1 MRKKETSSTR
11 AVGSV
16 VSTFLL
22 LFILSRPALGQD
34 DSERILAY
42 HSDITVDRDSSMTVR
57 ETIKVHCAG
66 RKIERG
72 IYRDFPTRYKDPRG
86 FQYNVG
92 FEVLE
97 VERDGSPE
105 NYRVENLSNGKRVRI
120 GRSDVF
126 LDPGDYTYTIL
137 YRTDWQIGFFE
148 DHDELY
154 WNVTGNGWDFSID
167 QASAA
172 VTLPKGIQ
180 RDALLLDAFTG
191 PQGSVG
197 TDFTKSVDRS
207 GTVEFATTRM
217 LHPNE
222 GLTIV
227 VSWPKGF
234 VSEPTREMKVDH
246 FVRENRSTLVGLA
259 GFLLLLLYYF
269 AAWVFVGRDP
279 AQGIIMPRYEP
290 PRGMSPAAVRVLMQM
305 GFDNR
310 VFAAAV
316 INMAVKRFL
325 KIVELDDVYT
335 LSKTKEDK
343 KQLSAEEKAV
353 ANSLFSGRSH
363 IDLRNTNHTTIR
375 AAIEG
380 LKAPLRLSMEKVY
393 FFTNRRYLIPGLI
406 ISVLILV
413 FVGLSNTGEM
423 RFVAL
428 FMSVWLLGWSVG
440 VFALLYQVVAL
451 WKGVL
456 SGRGFKFGMMGSAII
471 LSLFTLPFLVGEG
484 VGIYFLASATS
495 PAIILILLAMAFV
508 NYLFHYLLKAPT
520 RAGRRLMGE
529 VEGFKMF
536 LAATEKDRLNVL
548 TPASRTP
555 ELFEKYLPYAL
566 ALGVEQEWSEQF
578 SDVLAQAGTRRATY
592 SPAWYSGSSWSDL
605 GASGFAS
612 SLGSSFSGAISSSS
626 TAPGSSSGGGGGG
639 SSGGGGGGGGGG
651 GW

>member
-1 MRKKETSSTR
+1 MRMEGISSTR
-11 AVGSV
+11 AVGCVGSAL
-16 VSTFLL
+16 LL
-22 LFILSRPALGQD
+22 LFILFRPALGQEN
-34 DSERILAY
+34 SERILAY
-42 HSDITVDRDSSMTVR
+42 HSDITVGRDSSMTVL
-57 ETIKVHCAG
+57 ETIEVHCAG
-66 RKIERG
+66 RKIKRG
-72 IYRDFPTRYKDPRG
+72 IYRDFPTRYKDRRG

-97 VERDGSPE
+97 VEKDGSPE

-120 GRSDVF
+120 GRSGVF

-137 YRTDWQIGFFE
+137 YKTDRQIGFFE
-148 DHDELY
+148 HRDELY
-154 WNVTGNGWDFSID
+154 WNATGNGWDFAIE

-172 VTLPKGIQ
+172 VTLPSGI
-180 RDALLLDAFTG
+180 RPDALVLEAYVG
-191 PQGSVG
+191 PEGSLG
-197 TDFTKSVDRS
+197 AGYTKSVDRS
-207 GTVEFATTRM
+207 GTVQFATTRR
-217 LHPNE
+217 LDPKE

-234 VSEPTREMKVDH
+234 VSEPTREMKIDY
-246 FVRENRSTLVGLA
+246 FIRDNRSTLVGLA

-269 AAWVFVGRDP
+269 AAWVLVGRDP
-279 AQGIIMPRYEP
+279 ARGIIMPRYEP
-290 PRGMSPAAVRVLMQM
+290 PRGMSPAAVRFLMRM
-305 GFDNR
+305 GFDNHA
-310 VFAAAV
+310 FAAVV

-325 KIVELDDVYT
+325 KIVELDGVYT
-335 LSKTKEDK
+335 LRKTNEDK
-343 KQLSAEEKAV
+343 TQLAAEEKAV

-363 IDLRNTNHTTIR
+363 IDLRNTNHATIH

-380 LKAPLRLSMEKVY
+380 LKASLRLSMEKVY
-393 FFTNRRYLIPGLI
+393 FFTNRRYLIPGLLV
-406 ISVLILV
+406 SVLILV
-413 FVGLSNTGEM
+413 FVGLSSPGEM

-451 WKGVL
+451 WKGVI
-456 SGRGFKFGMMGSAII
+456 SGRSFKLGTMGSAII

-495 PAIILILLAMAFV
+495 PAFILILLAIAFV

-520 RAGRRLMGE
+520 RAGRRLMDE

-548 TPASRTP
+548 TPTSRTP
-555 ELFEKYLPYAL
+555 QLFERYLPYAL

-612 SLGSSFSGAISSSS
+612 SLGGSLSGAISSSS
-626 TAPGSSSGGGGGG
+626 TAPGSSSGSRGGG